1 MADQEDSTSFT
12 DDQVWDDIPLD
23 DKPLYSDQVT
33 PRSGKSRN
41 QILVEWLIVFAIA
54 SVIALPFLDPLWEIF
69 SAFKSTLGLQKTLIG
84 LLYLAPLLLVCIAIS
99 YLFFLCEEKYGR
111 TWWWKLIFRSSNR
124 KRNPSWGDDS
134 GWDDYSDGGDY
145 SDGDD

>member
-23 DKPLYSDQVT
+23 DKPLYADQVT

-69 SAFKSTLGLQKTLIG
+69 STFKSTIGLQKTLIG

-111 TWWWKLIFRSSNR
+111 TWWWKLIFRSSKR
-124 KRNPSWGDDS
+124 KRNTSWGDDS
-134 GWDDYSDGGDY
+134 GWDDYSDGGD
-145 SDGDD
+145 